1 MRKNKAMRT
10 AAMLLVLVLMTSCFV
25 GGTFAKYTTR
35 TTGTAEARVAY
46 WGFDADAEMTLD
58 LFAADYTDVK
68 GAGNVIAP
76 GTGKTASFGFAYT
89 ANGTVAAPEVDYAFT
104 VNATGTCD
112 EKIKT
117 NPNIKWYVDGTLAE
131 DPADTAADGSFDAML
146 AELNAMS
153 EETVKAGNLPAAFN
167 GTTATHTVSWVW
179 AFETLDGNT
188 ADVDQDKLDTNMGNA
203 TSLDKVTLTISV
215 SAVQLNSTAAPT
227 P

>member
-25 GGTFAKYTTR
+25 GGTFAKYTTS

-46 WGFDADAEMTLD
+46 WGFSAPAEMTLE
-58 LFAADYTDVK
+58 LFTDDYTDVK
-68 GAGNVIAP
+68 GAENVIAP

-89 ANGTVAAPEVDYAFT
+89 ANGTLAAPEVDYAFT
-104 VNATGTCD
+104 VEATGTCGD
-112 EKIKT
+112 EIKA
-117 NPNIKWYVDGTLAE
+117 NPNIQWYVDGALAE
-131 DPADTAADGSFDAML
+131 DPTSTAAKGSFDAML

-153 EETVKAGNLPAAFN
+153 EATVKAGNLPAAFN
-167 GTTATHTVSWVW
+167 GTTTTHTVSWVW

-188 ADVDQDKLDTNMGNA
+188 ADADQDKLDTDMGNA
-203 TSLDKVTLTISV
+203 TSLDEVSLTISV
-215 SAVQLNSTAAPT
+215 SAVQLNTTAAPT

>member
-10 AAMLLVLVLMTSCFV
+10 AALLLVLVLMTSCFV
-25 GGTFAKYTTR
+25 GGTFAKYTTS

-46 WGFDADAEMTLD
+46 WGFKAPSEMTLD
-58 LFAADYTDVK
+58 LFAANYTDVK

-76 GTGKTASFGFAYT
+76 GTGKTAEFGFAYT

-104 VNATGTCD
+104 VEATGTCA
-112 EKIKT
+112 EAIKN
-117 NPNIKWYVDGTLAE
+117 NPNIKWYVDGELAE
-131 DPADTAADGSFDAML
+131 GTADTADDGSFDAML
-146 AELNAMS
+146 ADLNAMS
-153 EETVKAGNLPAAFN
+153 EEVEAGNLPTA
-167 GTTATHTVSWVW
+167 GTTHSVSWVW

-188 ADVDQDKLDTNMGNA
+188 ANADQDKLDTDMGNA
-203 TSLDKVTLTISV
+203 ASLDKVTLTISV